1 MLDFGPSS
9 THVLEGKVAAVVL
22 LVIGQNALYVKNG
35 LDQTLAYVQFFSVH
49 PWFRKRFLGNF
60 CACLPFIQ
68 YICIYA
74 ICAFSFLVQ

>member
-35 LDQTLAYVQFFSVH
+35 LDQTLAYVQFFLYTHVSG
-49 PWFRKRFLGNF
+49 RD
-60 CACLPFIQ
+60 
-68 YICIYA
+68 
-74 ICAFSFLVQ
+74 S